1 MYYLAYALS
10 SAEFTDQG
18 RLYGVVALVVVG
30 SVLLHGLTAGP
41 VMTRLDSR
49 RGVLPASETTEDT

>member
-1 MYYLAYALS
+1 MN
-10 SAEFTDQG
+10 SAQFADPG

-41 VMTRLDSR
+41 VMTRLDLG